1 MNEENR
7 TLETLDYF
15 RGLIASLDNGYNE
28 PMDVLIR
35 LRQAI
40 NDALEDKIISQQM
53 YDDYQELF
61 DNQMHGM
68 GLRTEDLLEVANRH
82 LAQFDGAY
90 NQMTKSL
97 EFDKDA
103 VQNSEKDSKEV
114 LEQIKDAMEKY
125 ADAYS
130 EQNGALSAVVEFS
143 DIGNIIKD
151 ALKEDKLSKST
162 ALRLLEPLQHMKED
176 MFNPGTQK
184 SKYDAFQNIIQK
196 RLDRADEK
204 EETNEG
210 QEKEGILAKAGNV
223 LDKAA
228 NVVASDVKKA
238 FQKGKKKEKEEIE
251 PDKAKEQQI
260 KKDEE
265 PVAEQGADKKFDF
278 YMGQKRPDKQSKAQ
292 ETPHKPDLERKEETK
307 DVSQKNDDVMQR
319 EDKVQEEKQQEPNGQ
334 EEALLRLKSSI
345 NKYRAVKADKSAS
358 YADLSDAREAYN
370 DAIKDPLL
378 RDFTTRFYT
387 TDARMADVYYNQ
399 SKLLEWIDRELGNG
413 HKQEKQGQRE
423 NKNTSPEI
431 VHDNTAK
438 GPKTEPQTKEKALE
452 NLRQLWKNLHETR
465 ANWSEHPR
473 LEGLQ
478 ESNKLFNDFH
488 QALRNPELKD
498 IADEYYKISRN
509 PFENGLPNYEAVMD
523 AINKGFG
530 PAERPQQILGPDD
543 MARGADLSK
552 KQEAKDISSKPENL
566 MQREDKTESK
576 VNANEKTP
584 ENYEDLIYGLE
595 DVLAHHKDRDP
606 ESFKRMMFALKDL
619 SQQGLLP
626 EEMKKEYMDVFNRV
640 KEFSDN
646 PARHEHGA
654 TQLSQKIVE
663 QLDNLEA
670 KQQTQNQTIPVPNA
684 QYNPSLE
691 KKEEAKDISPKPENL
706 MQREEAHS
714 NSSIEQRSMD
724 RSGKDAPYDLKREEH
739 IENYVQGNK
748 KVQEMS
754 DKKDAQHKTLDQ
766 QALAAYRRKM
776 LLGRGGGNV

>member
-1 MNEENR
+1 
-7 TLETLDYF
+7 
-15 RGLIASLDNGYNE
+15 
-28 PMDVLIR
+28 
-35 LRQAI
+35 
-40 NDALEDKIISQQM
+40 
-53 YDDYQELF
+53 
-61 DNQMHGM
+61 
-68 GLRTEDLLEVANRH
+68 
-82 LAQFDGAY
+82 
-90 NQMTKSL
+90 
-97 EFDKDA
+97 
-103 VQNSEKDSKEV
+103 
-114 LEQIKDAMEKY
+114 
-125 ADAYS
+125 
-130 EQNGALSAVVEFS
+130 
-143 DIGNIIKD
+143 
-151 ALKEDKLSKST
+151 
-162 ALRLLEPLQHMKED
+162 
-176 MFNPGTQK
+176 
-184 SKYDAFQNIIQK
+184 
-196 RLDRADEK
+196 
-204 EETNEG
+204 
-210 QEKEGILAKAGNV
+210 
-223 LDKAA
+223 
-228 NVVASDVKKA
+228 
-238 FQKGKKKEKEEIE
+238 
-251 PDKAKEQQI
+251 
-260 KKDEE
+260 
-265 PVAEQGADKKFDF
+265 
-278 YMGQKRPDKQSKAQ
+278 MGQKRPDKQSKAQ

-319 EDKVQEEKQQEPNGQ
+319 EDKVQEEKQDKPNGQ
-334 EEALLRLKSSI
+334 EEALLRLKSAI

-387 TDARMADVYYNQ
+387 TDARMADVDYNQ

-438 GPKTEPQTKEKALE
+438 GAKTEPQTKEKALE
-452 NLRQLWKNLHETR
+452 NLRQLWENLHETR

-530 PAERPQQILGPDD
+530 PAERPQQIRVPDD

-566 MQREDKTESK
+566 MQRDDKTESK